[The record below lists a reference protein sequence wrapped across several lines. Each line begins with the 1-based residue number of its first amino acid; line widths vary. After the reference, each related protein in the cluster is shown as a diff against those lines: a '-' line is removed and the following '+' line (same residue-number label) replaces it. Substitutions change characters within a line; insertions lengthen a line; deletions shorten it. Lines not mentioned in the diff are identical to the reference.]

1 MNNYYLNKFVTLKT
15 AAILWLMMVITL
27 LLATGY
33 LISNSKLNSS
43 VLSLL
48 PKEQTNKVPS
58 ELINGFQD
66 RLDKQLVWLIKPADP
81 NNTEP
86 VMWWYQNLQQQTFIH
101 QANGL
106 FDENFQKSWGQFA
119 YQHRYQLIDDQTIA
133 QLKSNQ
139 HFSWILSQLYSPFSG
154 VSASELTNDP
164 LLLTRSSQL
173 NQLTNTGNL
182 MVKNNW
188 LTSKD
193 EQGEVW
199 YMIYAELNG
208 SSFNM
213 NQSHQIVI
221 QLNQLTDQL
230 TTKWPATK
238 ILKRGVLFYS
248 DYASQ
253 LAQNDISTI
262 GSVSI
267 IGIVILIITIFRS
280 VRPILLS
287 LLSIF
292 IGIVCGLVAVLTI
305 FGEIHVITLVM
316 STSIIGIAIDY
327 SLHYLTERLL
337 HGNQESPYL
346 SLKKLIA
353 TLTIALTT
361 SFIAYLILLIAPF
374 PGLKQLSIF
383 AMFGLIGAFMTV
395 ICWYPFLVKKLP
407 VRENI
412 GQHLLTFWL
421 NLWQKRVMQLLMI
434 ILALIFIG
442 YGLNQLNVDDDIGKL
457 QALPAELQHQEQ
469 QIINITHQSSDQK
482 WFIIFGDTP
491 EQTLQRLEQF
501 LPKLE
506 QAKQNG
512 AFEQYQA
519 INLPS
524 LAKQQQNMV
533 ILEQYA
539 PEIISSLKQINLQV
553 ELPHFNQVNTTFIT
567 PALWQQSAISH
578 GRNLLWLSL
587 KDGKSATLIP
597 VSGIHQLNQVR
608 LLSQIDNGV
617 YWLDRRSEFNTMF
630 TNYRIHIAQ
639 LITVAVAIICLSF
652 IIYNRKHG
660 LIAALKSTLPTL
672 LSIGMALS
680 IHGITNQSLNLFS
693 MLALILVIGIGIDY
707 SLFLSNYKSQ
717 TQSALLAVSMAA
729 LTTLLSFGLL
739 IISHTSAIS
748 GFGLVLS
755 SGIFAAFLFAPLAV
769 PKNQYLKNK

>member
-1 MNNYYLNKFVTLKT
+1 M
-15 AAILWLMMVITL
+15 
-27 LLATGY
+27 
-33 LISNSKLNSS
+33 
-43 VLSLL
+43 
-48 PKEQTNKVPS
+48 
-58 ELINGFQD
+58 
-66 RLDKQLVWLIKPADP
+66 
-81 NNTEP
+81 
-86 VMWWYQNLQQQTFIH
+86 
-101 QANGL
+101 
-106 FDENFQKSWGQFA
+106 
-119 YQHRYQLIDDQTIA
+119 
-133 QLKSNQ
+133 
-139 HFSWILSQLYSPFSG
+139 
-154 VSASELTNDP
+154 
-164 LLLTRSSQL
+164 
-173 NQLTNTGNL
+173 
-182 MVKNNW
+182 
-188 LTSKD
+188 
-193 EQGEVW
+193 
-199 YMIYAELNG
+199 
-208 SSFNM
+208 
-213 NQSHQIVI
+213 
-221 QLNQLTDQL
+221 
-230 TTKWPATK
+230 
-238 ILKRGVLFYS
+238 
-248 DYASQ
+248 
-253 LAQNDISTI
+253 
-262 GSVSI
+262 
-267 IGIVILIITIFRS
+267 
-280 VRPILLS
+280 
-287 LLSIF
+287 
-292 IGIVCGLVAVLTI
+292 
-305 FGEIHVITLVM
+305 
-316 STSIIGIAIDY
+316 
-327 SLHYLTERLL
+327 
-337 HGNQESPYL
+337 
-346 SLKKLIA
+346 
-353 TLTIALTT
+353 
-361 SFIAYLILLIAPF
+361 
-374 PGLKQLSIF
+374 
-383 AMFGLIGAFMTV
+383 
-395 ICWYPFLVKKLP
+395 
-407 VRENI
+407 
-412 GQHLLTFWL
+412 
-421 NLWQKRVMQLLMI
+421 
-434 ILALIFIG
+434 
-442 YGLNQLNVDDDIGKL
+442 
-457 QALPAELQHQEQ
+457 
-469 QIINITHQSSDQK
+469 
-482 WFIIFGDTP
+482 
-491 EQTLQRLEQF
+491 QRLEQF

-717 TQSALLAVSMAA
+717 TQSALLTVSMAA